1 MRSGRGW
8 SGSGAGRFVA
18 APTRSARLMASR
30 PNRPRPPFA
39 SRLHRRQAERWCAP
53 AWCQQP
59 AEAARSMQV
68 LRQCGQGGSLTAWFC
83 LFWLCKIKDSE
94 SACYICTYNKGKKS
108 HPKIR
113 VPTCRLTKW
122 DELCYWNITS
132 KLLFFSKVKRQTGS
146 ARRLFRN
153 SRNHKSFFSLRLKCR
168 FTIDIQQQKYHHEHP
183 QAPAGRR

>member
-1 MRSGRGW
+1 MFG
-8 SGSGAGRFVA
+8 GSWMGGMVGD
-18 APTRSARLMASR
+18 S
-30 PNRPRPPFA
+30 
-39 SRLHRRQAERWCAP
+39 
-53 AWCQQP
+53 
-59 AEAARSMQV
+59 